1 MNGPRIE
8 VQELRIRVA
17 GLEPSAA
24 HRLGAEVARRLAGEL
39 AGIDPAGAP
48 GGLRLRVPAAAAGE
62 GLGDLTDRITSAVLK
77 GLR

>member
-1 MNGPRIE
+1 MNRRRVE
-8 VQELRIRVA
+8 VQGLRIRA
-17 GLEPSAA
+17 TGLEPAAA

-48 GGLRLRVPAAAAGE
+48 GGLRLRVPAAAGE
-62 GLGDLTDRITSAVLK
+62 GLGDLTDRIASAVLK